1 MGSICSLKRATSV
14 LASGQTDSS
23 SSTSVWQKVQRNV
36 PAGEKQSLQTCLQGA
51 AWTEPAEKFRPQL
64 LYIPADIS
72 QEVNLLVAIGAI
84 CALILVIY
92 NQSGSGLVFMEAG
105 CGCVDTT
112 GIRALTETLALNR
125 KRLRGK
131 LYAVR
136 TTLASYH

>member
-1 MGSICSLKRATSV
+1 MDR
-14 LASGQTDSS
+14 
-23 SSTSVWQKVQRNV
+23 
-36 PAGEKQSLQTCLQGA
+36 SLQYK
-51 AWTEPAEKFRPQL
+51 PAEKFRLQL

-72 QEVNLLVAIGAI
+72 QEVNLLVAI

-105 CGCVDTT
+105 RGCVDTT
-112 GIRALTETLALNR
+112 GIRALTETLTLNR

-131 LYAVR
+131 LYAVH